1 MEVTQVR
8 RVRGIWY
15 ITLGGETLR
24 IPRSLYEERPLAE
37 GDEVDPEEYDRWLL
51 LRQYRPGLEYAVSL
65 LAQRPYS
72 EGELEARMLRLGYRP
87 VTCEMVLHKLKINH
101 LLDDADFARQW
112 AEARAR
118 RGLGPQRIAG
128 ELRRKGIS
136 AEDAQAAVKGLDE
149 ETHLDTAAA
158 LAAKFLRAGKPGED
172 RHKADQ
178 RVLAALARR
187 GYPYAMA
194 REALRTAREGS
205 DDTEEPCDD

>member
-8 RVRGIWY
+8 RVRGMWY
-15 ITLGGETLR
+15 ITLGEETLR
-24 IPRSLYEERPLAE
+24 IPRDLYEERPIRE
-37 GDEVDPEEYDRWLL
+37 GDELDPGEYDQWLL

-87 VTCEMVLHKLKINH
+87 VTCEMVLHKLKKNN

-128 ELRRKGIS
+128 ELRRKGVA
-136 AEDAQAAVKGLDE
+136 AEETRAAIETLDD
-149 ETHLDTAAA
+149 ETHLAAATA
-158 LAAKFLRAGKPGED
+158 LAAKFLRGGKPGED
-172 RHKADQ
+172 RRKADQ

-187 GYPYAMA
+187 GYPYPMA
-194 REALRTAREGS
+194 RDALRAAREGS
-205 DDTEEPCDD
+205 DDTEESSDD